1 MTAFQWLALVLLGF
15 LFVIS
20 VSNLFR
26 RIGRWR
32 ASLLWAI
39 LWAASGAAIV
49 KPDLTVAVAH
59 VLGIGRGADLVV
71 YVSVLAMLLGFFYVY
86 LRLRQLER
94 NITVLTRH
102 VAITGAR
109 RPND

>member
-1 MTAFQWLALVLLGF
+1 MTAFQWLALVPLGC

-20 VSNLFR
+20 IGNLFR

-32 ASLLWAI
+32 ASLPWAI
-39 LWAASGAAIV
+39 LWLACGAAIA
-49 KPDLTVAVAH
+49 KPDLTAAAAH
-59 VLGIGRGADLVV
+59 VLGIGRGADLVA
-71 YVSVLAMLLGFFYVY
+71 YVSVLAMLLGFFFVY
-86 LRLRQLER
+86 LRLRRLER

-109 RPND
+109 RQND